1 MSNNNKIEKVTYEL
15 KQLRKLAALLQSAW
29 FYGDWKA
36 ETLNEHEMEAIMR
49 EQGLWPVT
57 LSAHTFEPNLN
68 QYLGDNNV
76 GENNGVN
83 NNPDNMTGEN
93 NNTSTTG
100 NISYNIWG
108 GDTSSTTGNINT
120 WSETR
125 TDDDNRAAVEKQI
138 WDKTVN
144 WDKNNTVNDEEQA
157 PYNIK
162 TDVVTSGKKDDGTL
176 ATIEIT
182 ISIKQR

>member
-36 ETLNEHEMEAIMR
+36 ETLNEHEMEEIMR

-83 NNPDNMTGEN
+83 NNPDNNMTGKN

-100 NISYNIWG
+100 NTSISW
-108 GDTSSTTGNINT
+108 
-120 WSETR
+120 
-125 TDDDNRAAVEKQI
+125 V
-138 WDKTVN
+138 KTMS
-144 WDKNNTVNDEEQA
+144 NN
-157 PYNIK
+157 
-162 TDVVTSGKKDDGTL
+162 
-176 ATIEIT
+176 
-182 ISIKQR
+182 